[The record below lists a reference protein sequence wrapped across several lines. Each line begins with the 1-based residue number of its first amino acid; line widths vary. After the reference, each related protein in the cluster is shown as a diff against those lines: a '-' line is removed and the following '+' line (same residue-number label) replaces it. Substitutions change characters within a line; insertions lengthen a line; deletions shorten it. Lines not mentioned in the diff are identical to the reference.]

1 MEKDRVLFNVPE
13 SSLWASDGPERG
25 SSEGRGRKKTI
36 VTSVFAFGTREDARK
51 SFVHTAMVADTANEA
66 VFAPSITTTRVLK
79 EAAAAVANGTMD
91 SASKRNPSENG
102 EQQNG
107 EISISASGGTVGGAG
122 GEQLLLVAAAKKV
135 RDAEGRRRRRKQ
147 KKKSKDGTT
156 VATAAAGKR
165 EDSSVDNDSDKED
178 VAAVEVDSFA

>member
-1 MEKDRVLFNVPE
+1 MGTWKDRVLFSVPQ
-13 SSLWASDGPERG
+13 SSLGLTGGEG
-25 SSEGRGRKKTI
+25 EGRKE
-36 VTSVFAFGTREDARK
+36 VEEDECDECFAFSTGERAQEL
-51 SFVHTAMVADTANEA
+51 VHTAMVADTANEA
-66 VFAPSITTTRVLK
+66 AFAPSITTTRVLK

-102 EQQNG
+102 RQQNG
-107 EISISASGGTVGGAG
+107 EISISASGGGGGGG
-122 GEQLLLVAAAKKV
+122 GEQLLVVAAAKKV

-156 VATAAAGKR
+156 VATTAAAGKR
-165 EDSSVDNDSDKED
+165 EDSGVDNDSDKED